1 LSIGFSGDGP
11 SQTVLLRS
19 RGPFGSGG
27 TELVTGHIPKDKLC
41 FGEHVPQWRLR
52 TNLAGVAPSLTSTIP
67 SGSDCALR
75 FSCHILRDAR
85 MVQL

>member
-1 LSIGFSGDGP
+1 MVARKQFCCVPGVP
-11 SQTVLLRS
+11 
-19 RGPFGSGG
+19 SGG
-27 TELVTGHIPKDKLC
+27 TELVTGQIPKDKLASANT
-41 FGEHVPQWRLR
+41 PQWRLR